1 METLSDHF
9 EFSIFRYRPSLHV
22 LCDMAALIIINLI
35 LSIKIVF
42 KTADT
47 RFVFSAN
54 VLLLYICQRSLLNI
68 FIELTLTL
76 FSKRGLPSG
85 NVFLLLFLA
94 TRER

>member
-1 METLSDHF
+1 MKIM
-9 EFSIFRYRPSLHV
+9 FSKQ
-22 LCDMAALIIINLI
+22 LI
-35 LSIKIVF
+35 LVSYFLQTFCFYI
-42 KTADT
+42 
-47 RFVFSAN
+47 
-54 VLLLYICQRSLLNI
+54 YICQRSLLNI